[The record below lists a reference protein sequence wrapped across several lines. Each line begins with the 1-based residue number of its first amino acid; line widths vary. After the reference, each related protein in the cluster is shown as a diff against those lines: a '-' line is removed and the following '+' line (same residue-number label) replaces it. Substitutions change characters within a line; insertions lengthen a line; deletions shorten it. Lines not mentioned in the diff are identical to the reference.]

1 MRNLLKSFRYT
12 GILVRESV
20 SRLMVLVVVVGLLTG
35 PAATSQATTLPNR
48 YSPPTA
54 PVARQ
59 QGTAAAQA
67 PLVTEF
73 DVNGLKVLIK
83 KRSSSQTV
91 SAGLFFRGGTSNTT
105 AQNAGIE
112 GMMLDAAAEASTH
125 FTREQVHAELSRQA
139 SAITGTAGLDYSA
152 LVMGSTASGFPRT
165 WEIFTDLAINPKFDP
180 ADLKRLKDV
189 RLAAL
194 RAQTT
199 VPESY
204 IEDLQSHLS
213 YVGHPYL
220 NGPAGTIESISRLTV
235 SDLKQYHKKML
246 QSSRMLLVVVGDV
259 DTAALRTQV
268 EASFGRLPKGNY
280 QPAAPP
286 ALSFAGP
293 TVEVTARTLPTNYIQ
308 AIYAAPALTSPDIYA
323 MTIANEFLQ
332 SFVYQEVRV
341 VRNLSYAPDAFIR
354 TQGANVG
361 GISVTAVEA
370 NRAVGVMLD
379 QINLMQENQLRE
391 EVVERVANSYLTKYY
406 MEHETNGE
414 QVGELAE
421 YELIGGGW
429 RNSLNTFEKL
439 RQVTSADIQ
448 RVMRK
453 YVRNLQFVVI
463 GDPNAINK
471 EIFTRPSAG

>member
-1 MRNLLKSFRYT
+1 M
-12 GILVRESV
+12 I
-20 SRLMVLVVVVGLLTG
+20 VVFGFGLLTG
-35 PAATSQATTLPNR
+35 QVGRVQATGLATQG
-48 YSPPTA
+48 
-54 PVARQ
+54 Q

-67 PLVTEF
+67 SLVTEF

-83 KRSSSQTV
+83 KRSSSATV

-105 AQNAGIE
+105 ARNAGIE

-125 FTREQVHAELSRQA
+125 FTREQVHAEFSRQA
-139 SAITGTAGLDYSA
+139 SGVTGTAGLDYSA
-152 LVMGSTASGFPRT
+152 LVMGSTAAGFTRT
-165 WEIFTDLAINPKFDP
+165 WEIFTDLALNPKFDP

-194 RAQTT
+194 RAQSTF
-199 VPESY
+199 PESY
-204 IEDLQSHLS
+204 IEDLQSRSS
-213 YVGHPYL
+213 YVGHPYF
-220 NGPAGTIESISRLTV
+220 NGPAGTIESITRLTV
-235 SDLKQYHKKML
+235 SDLKQYHKQML
-246 QSSRMLLVVVGDV
+246 QTSRMLLVVVGDV

-268 EASFGRLPKGNY
+268 EAAFGRIPKGNY
-280 QPAAPP
+280 KPTAPP
-286 ALSFAGP
+286 ALSFASP

-308 AIYAAPALTSPDIYA
+308 AFYAAPALTSPDIYP

-341 VRNLSYAPDAFIR
+341 TRNLSYAPDAFVR

-379 QINLMQENQLRE
+379 QISLMQENQFRDE
-391 EVVERVANSYLTKYY
+391 IVTRVVNSYLTKYY

-429 RNSLNTFEKL
+429 RNSLNLFEKL
-439 RQVTSADIQ
+439 GQVTSEDIQ

-453 YVRNLQFVVI
+453 YVRNLQFVVL
-463 GDPNAINK
+463 GDPSAINK
-471 EIFTRPSAG
+471 EIFTRQNAG

>member
-1 MRNLLKSFRYT
+1 MRNFFSRTLYSGLQ
-12 GILVRESV
+12 VRESI
-20 SRLMVLVVVVGLLTG
+20 SRLMIVVIGVGLLAG
-35 PAATSQATTLPNR
+35 PFGRAQAAQLPAL
-48 YSPPTA
+48 P
-54 PVARQ
+54 Q

-105 AQNAGIE
+105 AKNAGIE

-125 FTREQVHAELSRQA
+125 FTREQVRTELSRLA
-139 SAITGTAGLDYSA
+139 SGVTGTAGLDYSA
-152 LVMGSTASGFPRT
+152 LVMGSTASSFTRT
-165 WEIFTDLAINPKFDP
+165 WDIFTDLALNPKFDP

-194 RAQTT
+194 RAQSA

-204 IEDLQSHLS
+204 IEDLQSQKS

-220 NGPAGTIESISRLTV
+220 NGPAGTIDSISRLNVT
-235 SDLKQYHKKML
+235 DLRQYHKRML
-246 QSSRMLLVVVGDV
+246 QTSRMLLVVVGDV
-259 DTAALRTQV
+259 DTAALRTKV
-268 EASFGRLPKGNY
+268 EAAFGRIPKGDY

-286 ALSFAGP
+286 ALSFSSP
-293 TVEVTARTLPTNYIQ
+293 SVEVTPRTLPTNYIQ
-308 AIYAAPALTSPDIYA
+308 AFYAAPSLTSPDIYPL
-323 MTIANEFLQ
+323 TIANEFLQ

-341 VRNLSYAPDAFIR
+341 TRNLSYAPEAFVR

-361 GISVTAVEA
+361 GIAVTAVEA

-379 QINLMQENQLRE
+379 QINLMQENLLRDE
-391 EVVERVANSYLTKYY
+391 AVERGVNSYLTKYY

-414 QVGELAE
+414 QVAELAE

-429 RNSLNTFEKL
+429 RNSLKLFEKL
-439 RQVTSADIQ
+439 RQVTSEDIQ
-448 RVMRK
+448 RVVRK
-453 YVRNLQFVVI
+453 YIRNLQFVVI

-471 EIFTRPSAG
+471 EIFTRQNAG